1 MPDQILNS
9 VGQRTGRLNGPEI
22 VTGRTTYADDIHLQ
36 GMLHGRVLHSPHA
49 HAIIKSIDVS
59 KAKALPGVVD
69 VYTAKETKGTPLLVK
84 KEARYQGDRIAFV
97 VAEDPDIAE
106 DAVELIEVTYKVLPS
121 ATDPFDAMQPDAP
134 PVLLDAP
141 TEEVIEPDGR
151 RLQNIAARSEHTD
164 GDIDK
169 AFAEADAIVEAT
181 YRTPFWHQTYM
192 EPNSCTA
199 RVEPDGRITLWTSC
213 QGSFNI
219 RDAVAGALKIPEGNI
234 RVIPLEMG
242 GGFGA
247 KNGTFVEPH
256 AVLAA
261 IRTGRPVK
269 MLLSREE
276 EFFDG
281 RPAPGCWVRLKTA
294 GKKDGTIT
302 AVEGRIA
309 WDGGVSGRSGAVNR
323 LIGPYVI
330 QNTKLEAFGVRTN
343 KPAPGA
349 FRAPGAPQ
357 MAVAREGNL
366 DMLAEKLGID
376 PIELRS
382 QNAVG
387 PGNLSP
393 TGAPIPQ
400 EWLRDTLDAASD
412 AANWGKRKLKKNQGR
427 GIAAGD
433 WRNGSGATSAF
444 VTVAGDGS
452 VTVLTGQVD
461 ITGLHTVMAQIVAE
475 EVGIPVDKVT
485 ITLGDTD
492 KVPYT
497 SLSAG
502 SKAAYS
508 AGTAARRAGIS
519 ARKQLLHVGATILE
533 ASEDDVDIADEKVFV
548 SGSPNKNVDFA
559 DIADYANGSAEGP
572 IVGTSVLGAIP
583 SYPSYAVNIAT
594 VEVDP
599 ETGRVELLDLVAA
612 QDVGRA
618 LNPML
623 VEGQVEGGAVQSVAY
638 GLMEGMVY
646 DSEGRVGNPNLLDY
660 AIPTIGDVPKV
671 KTVLVEQEC
680 QHGPYGAK
688 GDGEP
693 PIIPGAAAVMNAIY
707 DAVGVRVTEIPIT
720 PERLVKALKEKGAA
734 E

>member
-1 MPDQILNS
+1 MSEQALKS
-9 VGQRTGRLNGPEI
+9 VGQRTSRLNGPDI
-22 VTGRTTYADDIHLQ
+22 VTGQTTYADDIHLP

-49 HAIIKSIDVS
+49 HARIRSIDVS
-59 KAKALPGVVD
+59 KALALPGVVD
-69 VYTAKETKGTPLLVK
+69 VITAKDTKGTSLLTA
-84 KEARYQGDRIAFV
+84 KEARYQGDRIAMV
-97 VAEDPDIAE
+97 IAEDPDIA
-106 DAVELIEVTYKVLPS
+106 DDGVELIEVDYKVLPS
-121 ATDPFDAMQPDAP
+121 VTDPFTAMRPDAP
-134 PVLLDAP
+134 PVLLKAP
-141 TEEVIEPDGR
+141 TEDVIESDGS
-151 RLQNIAARSEHTD
+151 RLQNIAARSEHVD
-164 GDIDK
+164 GDVEA
-169 AFAEADAIVEAT
+169 AFAKADAVVEQE
-181 YRTPFWHQTYM
+181 YRMPYWHQTYM

-247 KNGTFVEPH
+247 KNGTFLEPH
-256 AVLAA
+256 TVLAA
-261 IRTGRPVK
+261 MRTGRPVK
-269 MLLSREE
+269 MLMSREE

-294 GKKDGTIT
+294 GMKDGTVT

-309 WDGGVSGRSGAVNR
+309 WDGGISGRSGAVNR

-330 QNTKLEAFGVRTN
+330 ANTKLEALGVRTN

-357 MAVAREGNL
+357 MAVARESNL
-366 DMLAEKLGID
+366 DMLAVELGID
-376 PIELRS
+376 PIELRMK
-382 QNAVG
+382 NAVG
-387 PGNLSP
+387 PGHLSP
-393 TGAPIPQ
+393 TGAPIPK
-400 EWLRDTLDAASD
+400 EWLRDTLQAAAK
-412 AANWGKRKLKKNQGR
+412 AAKWGKRLKKNQGV
-427 GIAAGD
+427 GIACGD
-433 WRNGSGATSAF
+433 WRNGSGASNAF
-444 VTVAGDGS
+444 VTIAGDGS

-475 EVGIPVDKVT
+475 ELHVPVEKVT
-485 ITLGDTD
+485 VTLGDTD

-502 SKAAYS
+502 SKGAYS
-508 AGTAARRAGIS
+508 AGTAARRAGES
-519 ARKQLLHVGATILE
+519 AREQLLSVAAGLLE
-533 ASEDDVDIADEKVFV
+533 ASAEDVEIGDEKVFV
-548 SGSPNKNVDFA
+548 KGTPSRNVDIA
-559 DIADYANGSAEGP
+559 EVADYANGSANGP
-572 IVGTSVLGAIP
+572 ILGTSVVGSIP
-583 SYPSYAVNIAT
+583 SYPSYAVNIVT
-594 VEVDP
+594 VEVDT
-599 ETGRVELLDLVAA
+599 ETGHVEIIDLVAA

-623 VEGQVEGGAVQSVAY
+623 VESQIEGGAVQAVAY

-646 DSEGRVGNPNLLDY
+646 DDEGRVGNPNLLDY

-671 KTVLVEQEC
+671 KTILVEEDC

-688 GDGEP
+688 GVGEP
-693 PIIPGAAAVMNAIY
+693 PIIPGAATIINAIY
-707 DAVGVRVTEIPIT
+707 DAVGVRVTQIPIT
-720 PERLVKALKEKGAA
+720 PERLLKALKEKDA

>member
-1 MPDQILNS
+1 MSEQILSS
-9 VGQRTGRLNGPEI
+9 VGKRTGRLNGPDI
-22 VTGRTTYADDIHLQ
+22 VTGRTAYADDIHLP

-49 HAIIKSIDVS
+49 HARIRSIDVS
-59 KAKALPGVVD
+59 KALALPGVID
-69 VYTAKETKGTPLLVK
+69 VFTAKETKGTPLLIS
-84 KEARYQGDRIAFV
+84 KEARYQGDKIAV
-97 VAEDPDIAE
+97 VIAEDPDIA
-106 DAVELIEVTYKVLPS
+106 DDGVELIEVDYKILPS
-121 ATDPFDAMQPDAP
+121 STDPYEAMQPDAP
-134 PVLLDAP
+134 PVLLGAP
-141 TEEVIEPDGR
+141 TQDVVDSDGR
-151 RLQNIAARSEHTD
+151 RLQNIAARSEHID
-164 GDIDK
+164 GDVDK
-169 AFAEADAIVEAT
+169 AFAEADAIVEAV

-219 RDAVAGALKIPEGNI
+219 RDAVAGALNIPEGRI

-247 KNGTFVEPH
+247 KNGPFVESH
-256 AVLAA
+256 TVLAA
-261 IRTGRPVK
+261 MRTGRPVK
-269 MLLSREE
+269 MLLNREE

-294 GKKDGTIT
+294 GTKDGMIT

-309 WDGGVSGRSGAVNR
+309 WDGGISGRSGAVNR

-330 QNTKLEAFGVRTN
+330 PNANLEALGVRTN

-357 MAVAREGNL
+357 MAVARESNI
-366 DMLAEKLGID
+366 DMLAHKLGID
-376 PIELRS
+376 PLEIRMK
-382 QNAVG
+382 NAVG
-387 PGNLSP
+387 PGHLSP
-393 TGAPIPQ
+393 TGAPIPH
-400 EWLRDTLDAASD
+400 EWMRDTLQAAAK
-412 AANWGKRKLKKNQGR
+412 AARWGKRRLKKNQGV
-427 GIAAGD
+427 GIACGD
-433 WRNGSGATSAF
+433 WRNGSGATNAF

-452 VTVLTGQVD
+452 VSVLTGQVD

-475 EVGIPVDKVT
+475 ELHVPVERVT
-485 ITLGDTD
+485 VTLGDTD

-502 SKAAYS
+502 SKAAFT
-508 AGTAARRAGIS
+508 AGTAARRAGES
-519 ARKQLLHVGATILE
+519 VREQLLQLGAELLE
-533 ASEDDVDIADEKVFV
+533 ASESDVVIGDEQVSIAGSPERSVSFAEIADT
-548 SGSPNKNVDFA
+548 
-559 DIADYANGSAEGP
+559 ANGSANGP
-572 IVGTSVLGAIP
+572 ILGSSVVGSIP

-594 VEVDP
+594 VEVDT
-599 ETGRVELLDLVAA
+599 ETGSIKLIDLVAA

-623 VEGQVEGGAVQSVAY
+623 VEGQVEGGAIQSVAY

-646 DSEGRVGNPNLLDY
+646 DSDGRMRNPNLLDY

-671 KTVLVEQEC
+671 KTVLVEQGC
-680 QHGPYGAK
+680 DTGPYGAK
-688 GDGEP
+688 GVGEP
-693 PIIPGAAAVMNAIY
+693 PIIPGAAAIINAVY

-720 PERLVKALKEKGAA
+720 AERLMKALKEKEG

>member
-1 MPDQILNS
+1 MSEETLTN
-9 VGQRTGRLNGPEI
+9 VGQRTGRLNGPDI
-22 VTGRTTYADDIHLQ
+22 VTGRTTYADDIHLP
-36 GMLHGRVLHSPHA
+36 GMLHARVLHSPHA
-49 HAIIKSIDVS
+49 HATIKSIDTS
-59 KAKALPGVVD
+59 KALALPGVVD
-69 VYTAKETKGTPLLVK
+69 VFTARDTKDTPLLVA
-84 KEARYQGDRIAFV
+84 KECRYQGDRIAVV

-106 DAVELIEVTYKVLPS
+106 DGVEVIEVDYKVLPS
-121 ATDPFDAMQPDAP
+121 STEPFEAMQPGAP

-141 TEEVIEPDGR
+141 CEDIVEPDGR
-151 RLQNIAARSEHTD
+151 KLQNIAARSEHID
-164 GDIDK
+164 GDVEK
-169 AFAEADAIVEAT
+169 AFAEADAVVEAT

-219 RDAVAGALKIPEGNI
+219 RDAVAGALKMSEGDI

-261 IRTGRPVK
+261 QRTGRPVK
-269 MLLSREE
+269 MLMTREE

-309 WDGGVSGRSGAVNR
+309 WDGGISGRSGAVNR
-323 LIGPYVI
+323 LIGPYAI
-330 QNTKLEAFGVRTN
+330 ANAKLEAFGVRTN

-357 MAVAREGNL
+357 MAVARESNL

-376 PIELRS
+376 SLELRKK
-382 QNAVG
+382 NAVG

-393 TGAPIPQ
+393 TGAPIPE
-400 EWLRDTLDAASD
+400 EWLKNTLDAAAD
-412 AANWGKRKLKKNQGR
+412 EAKWGKKKLKKNQGK

-433 WRNGSGATSAF
+433 WRNGSGATNAF
-444 VTVAGDGS
+444 ITIAGDGS
-452 VTVLTGQVD
+452 VTCLTGQVD

-475 EVGIPVDKVT
+475 ELHVPVEKVT
-485 ITLGDTD
+485 VTLGDTD

-508 AGTAARRAGIS
+508 AGTAAKKAGIS
-519 ARKQLLHVGATILE
+519 ARKQVLKLGAQLLE
-533 ASEDDVDIADEKVFV
+533 ASEDDVEIGDEKVFV
-548 SGSPNKNVDFA
+548 FGSPDKNVDLA
-559 DIADYANGSAEGP
+559 EIADYANGSATGP
-572 IVGTSVLGAIP
+572 ILGTSVVGSIP
-583 SYPSYAVNIAT
+583 SYPSYAVNVAT

-599 ETGRVELLDLVAA
+599 DTGRVELLELVAA

-646 DSEGRVGNPNLLDY
+646 DKEGRVGNPNLLDY
-660 AIPTIGDVPKV
+660 AIPTIGDVPEV
-671 KTVLVEQEC
+671 KTVLVEQESP
-680 QHGPYGAK
+680 HGPYGAK
-688 GDGEP
+688 GVGEP
-693 PIIPGAAAVMNAIY
+693 PIIPGAAAIMNAIY

-720 PERLVKALKEKGAA
+720 PERLVKALKEKEA

>member
-1 MPDQILNS
+1 MADATLSS
-9 VGQRTGRLNGPEI
+9 VGQRTSRLNGPDI
-22 VTGRTTYADDIHLQ
+22 VTGRTAYADDIHLQ

-59 KAKALPGVVD
+59 KARALPGVVD
-69 VYTAKETKGTPLLVK
+69 VYTAKETKGTPLLVS

-97 VAEDPDIAE
+97 IAEDPDIAE
-106 DAVELIEVTYKVLPS
+106 DAVQLIEVDYKVLPS
-121 ATDPFDAMQPDAP
+121 ATDPFEAMQPDAP
-134 PVLLDAP
+134 PVLKGAP
-141 TEEVIEPDGR
+141 TEEVIEPDGS
-151 RLQNIAARSEHTD
+151 RLQNIAARSEHID
-164 GDIDK
+164 GDVDK

-219 RDAVAGALKIPEGNI
+219 RDAVAGALNISEGNI

-247 KNGTFVEPH
+247 KNGPFVEPH
-256 AVLAA
+256 AVFAA
-261 IRTGRPVK
+261 VRLGRPVK

-309 WDGGVSGRSGAVNR
+309 WDGGISGRSGAVNR

-330 QNTKLEAFGVRTN
+330 QNTKLEALGVRTN

-357 MAVAREGNL
+357 MAVARESNL

-376 PIELRS
+376 PLELRMK
-382 QNAVG
+382 NAVG
-387 PGNLSP
+387 PGHLSP
-393 TGAPIPQ
+393 TGAPIPK
-400 EWLRDTLDAASD
+400 EWLRDTLQAA
-412 AANWGKRKLKKNQGR
+412 AKEAKWGKKKLKKNQGR
-427 GIAAGD
+427 GIACGD

-444 VTVAGDGS
+444 ITVAGDGS

-475 EVGIPVDKVT
+475 ELHIPVSKIKV
-485 ITLGDTD
+485 TLGDTD

-508 AGTAARRAGIS
+508 AGTAARRAGED
-519 ARKQLLHVGATILE
+519 ARQQLLKVGARLLE
-533 ASEDDVDIADEKVFV
+533 ASEEDVELGNEKVFV
-548 SGSPNKNVDFA
+548 TGSPDRSIDVA
-559 DIADYANGSAEGP
+559 EIADYANGSNEGP

-583 SYPSYAVNIAT
+583 SYPSYAVNVAT

-599 ETGRVELLDLVAA
+599 ETGRVELIDLVAA

-646 DSEGRVGNPNLLDY
+646 DKEGRVGNPNLLDY
-660 AIPTIGDVPKV
+660 AIPTIGDMPKV

-688 GDGEP
+688 GVGEP
-693 PIIPGAAAVMNAIY
+693 PIIPGAAAIVNAIY
-707 DAVGVRVTEIPIT
+707 DAVGVRVTEIPVT
-720 PERLVKALKEKGAA
+720 PERLVKALKEKEAA